1 MHHVVVLALPDVV
14 ASDLAAPAQVSGP
27 RTEQGRYALTVCAE
41 RPATVPSTTGF
52 AVQASAGLAA
62 LQTADTVIV
71 PGFYPLDDPPP
82 TVLRALRRAA
92 GRGARVASVGTGACA
107 LAAAGRPAG
116 RARRHPPLAGSRRVR
131 HPVPGRPP
139 PPRRSLRRRGPDP
152 DQRGRRG

>member
-14 ASDLAAPAQVSGP
+14 AFDLSVPAQVFGH

-62 LQTADTVIV
+62 LQTAGTVIV

-92 GRGARVASVGTGACA
+92 ARGARVASVCTG
-107 LAAAGRPAG
+107 
-116 RARRHPPLAGSRRVR
+116 
-131 HPVPGRPP
+131 
-139 PPRRSLRRRGPDP
+139 
-152 DQRGRRG
+152 